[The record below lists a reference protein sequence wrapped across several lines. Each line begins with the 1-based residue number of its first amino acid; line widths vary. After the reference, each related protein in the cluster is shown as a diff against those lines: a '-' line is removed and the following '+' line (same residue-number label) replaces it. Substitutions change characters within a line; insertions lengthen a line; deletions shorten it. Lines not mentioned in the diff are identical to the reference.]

1 MARAR
6 SRPPRLESRTRETQP
21 APAPTPAELLDR
33 AKVTGRSGMP
43 GATELRNIVER
54 IVSGD
59 RAALGLMSGFA
70 GVTIVDAWAAIT
82 AQFGATARDPM
93 IDAALTL
100 RAARQLGTKLASVAA
115 TGGRVAFATAH
126 PASLLPFHLVL
137 AQLVRTAGGVVIEQE
152 DGGPIRVEGRA
163 SRWLRWIDG
172 VAVVT
177 DGRSVLAAGDGEAA
191 RELVFVLGRPSLVVA
206 DGAFAEAAWE
216 AGLEVAALAG
226 LDRCALAVPA
236 QASDRALLVPAR
248 TDRSPGG
255 YRPLQAAAAEGFHAG
270 SSQEG

>member
-6 SRPPRLESRTRETQP
+6 SRPPHLESRTHEVQP
-21 APAPTPAELLDR
+21 APPPTPAELLDR

-43 GATELRNIVER
+43 GTTELRNVVER

-59 RAALGLMSGFA
+59 RAVLGLMTGFP

-93 IDAALTL
+93 IDAVLTL
-100 RAARQLGTKLASVAA
+100 RAARQLGTKLADVAA
-115 TGGRVAFATAH
+115 AGGRVAFATAH
-126 PASLLPFHLVL
+126 PASLLPLHLAL
-137 AQLVRTAGGVVIEQE
+137 AQLVRAAGGAVIEQE
-152 DGGPIRVEGRA
+152 DAGPIRVEGRA

-216 AGLEVAALAG
+216 AGLDVAAIAG
-226 LDRCALAVPA
+226 LDRCAMAVPA
-236 QASDRALLVPAR
+236 HTSDRAHLVPAR
-248 TDRSPGG
+248 TDRSPAA
-255 YRPLQAAAAEGFHAG
+255 YRPLQAAAAEGIQGEAAP
-270 SSQEG
+270 EG